1 MKIGIFGGDKR
12 MLFAAKAFA
21 DDGHDVFVAGF
32 DHLISLCDIRI
43 CSYADAAERCDIA
56 ILSVRPTADGSL
68 NTPFSERKIGMS
80 ELTQRI
86 SDKPIF
92 TGFADQVRP
101 YAVGKVFDYSADESF
116 TLKNAELTAEGAVGL
131 LINDYEGAVCGTD
144 ILVTGYGRIGK
155 ILSAYLKAMGA
166 NVTVA
171 ARNPAVRESIGK
183 NGLIPIDYPD
193 VEYADYRVIIN
204 TVPVVVMGREAVDRM
219 RGDVYLIELASVPGG
234 FDVNRVRERDLSI
247 VISRGLPGK
256 TAPLAAGTIIKD
268 TVVMLLTDYGIL

>member
-68 NTPFSERKIGMS
+68 NSTFSERKIGMS

-101 YAVGKVFDYSADESF
+101 
-116 TLKNAELTAEGAVGL
+116 
-131 LINDYEGAVCGTD
+131 
-144 ILVTGYGRIGK
+144 
-155 ILSAYLKAMGA
+155 
-166 NVTVA
+166 
-171 ARNPAVRESIGK
+171 
-183 NGLIPIDYPD
+183 
-193 VEYADYRVIIN
+193 
-204 TVPVVVMGREAVDRM
+204 
-219 RGDVYLIELASVPGG
+219 
-234 FDVNRVRERDLSI
+234 
-247 VISRGLPGK
+247 
-256 TAPLAAGTIIKD
+256 
-268 TVVMLLTDYGIL
+268 